1 MASSQHPATDTGV
14 SAAAE
19 GGEDN
24 VFNDERKVDSQR
36 DQSLASTSTDQAK
49 PVTENITVPVREEDN
64 HATIS
69 TNSLEAVPVEPG
81 CSRTLIVDPANGANV
96 SKHVTAP
103 VGGLG
108 DPSTYSSTTVPGET
122 RRSTNTQH
130 QRPDDT
136 QPSGE
141 EDDSRFSLQNFF
153 SPVLPETCQ
162 TRIEGETVFSDDWH
176 KIDSVEVSD
185 CLLSI
190 TPSMQEVPNNHK
202 HQFARAFE
210 VCFQRFQDAAEQ
222 QNQKDVER
230 ALKWFLAIPHMLLAT
245 PPRGG
250 KAGQQLVKRRF
261 DCIVASDYGR
271 LIELFKSDR
280 EVVTLKNEKRKK
292 IVSQKQG
299 GEDPEKRTR
308 NAISLISQGMISKA
322 ANRMTSF
329 GVVNINDPV
338 SKAALKSKY
347 PSRGREMQ
355 THVIKGTP
363 VDNFNMISGAFYNLK
378 SGVAPGTGGMRPEF
392 LVTLAEVWDEENS
405 NINAWDLVNYF
416 CMQYVSGGMPP
427 WFYQSVMTVETVG
440 LFKTADRHKEKL
452 RPIGMRNPF
461 IKTIHK
467 NIIKQNQRAF
477 KEFLEPQQLGMSVAG
492 AAKLVHSIR
501 MTLEKNPNFI
511 CVKLDFR
518 NAFNEI
524 SRARVVEA
532 LEEEE
537 SLAHLA
543 QFAGMLLAPVSGLES
558 GGHVWGRAEE
568 GTTQGDP
575 LSGPFFCVS
584 IHKDVR
590 IADGSLSRAGGMV
603 RCGWDDGYFVGPEK
617 EVFEALAVFSTEV
630 QRRSGLVLQVT
641 KSEVYTKSGVMPPD
655 APAGFVNAGLMEDQ
669 FYPGF
674 LCYGVPV
681 GSDDYVVKM
690 LDHKLDE
697 LEKEV
702 EMIGSVLE
710 KSRQGMWA
718 MLRSSFAQKLD
729 YWLTLVY
736 PSLVKRAAER
746 MDNLELRVVHG
757 LLGVPLPMGQEDLD
771 WNMVINVPVQS
782 IQGRSFQNWVLRL
795 PIRLGGV
802 GLRSNV
808 ETSPAAFIGG
818 LEQSLPHFTKGVGIC
833 PLLEDQIGTFENDS
847 SRWTALMES
856 GCRTGQEFL
865 AAWTSMKTE
874 AEQCSQFLGSDQ
886 LSSPL
891 CEDADGAGTGSED
904 GGTRK
909 LIVNQREELRAAVLG
924 EALSRLRPP
933 HNTSRPVLAWT
944 NRDKLSTAWLQSL
957 PGPNGLNNAEFSE
970 AMALVLCTP
979 SPACQ
984 DRVGQKV
991 GKSVV
996 DKYGNAVMNEPLP
1009 GDHWRVRHDTV
1020 KMAISSLC
1028 SWARLEATAEV
1039 WGLFSHLIPSEALS
1053 RFESGR
1059 KRQGMVPDFRFKIP
1073 SEHGESQVK
1082 LAELKLL
1089 SCCPTWYTPAVRSKV
1104 RATEKRAQG
1113 LQKIYRDKAKALDQ
1127 TISGTNRGQRG
1138 PVERRLDEFGDIMGL
1153 CFGAWGEANQDV
1165 HDLVEILARARLKF
1179 QVLSEGRPDG
1189 GSDQELAMIV
1199 AQIRRLLSVSAI
1211 KAQVGCLL
1219 GRLHQVGP
1227 GNKQLAKKREWAVR
1241 QDEKMRRERH
1251 SQWIRK
1257 IEGVPNPSSFL

>member
-1 MASSQHPATDTGV
+1 MT
-14 SAAAE
+14 
-19 GGEDN
+19 
-24 VFNDERKVDSQR
+24 RK
-36 DQSLASTSTDQAK
+36 
-49 PVTENITVPVREEDN
+49 
-64 HATIS
+64 
-69 TNSLEAVPVEPG
+69 
-81 CSRTLIVDPANGANV
+81 
-96 SKHVTAP
+96 
-103 VGGLG
+103 
-108 DPSTYSSTTVPGET
+108 TYSSTAVPGES
-122 RRSTNTQH
+122 RCSNSTQQ
-130 QRPDDT
+130 QRPQDP
-136 QPSGE
+136 QPGGE

-153 SPVLPETCQ
+153 SPVLPVTCQ
-162 TRIEGETVFSDDWH
+162 TRTEGATEFSDDWH
-176 KIDSVEVSD
+176 KIDSVDVTD

-190 TPSMQEVPNNHK
+190 TPSLQEVPDNHK

-230 ALKWFLAIPHMLLAT
+230 ALKWFLAMPHMLLAT

-280 EVVTLKNEKRKK
+280 EVVTLKNEKRRN

-308 NAISLISQGMISKA
+308 NAISLISRGMISKA

-338 SKAALKSKY
+338 SKAALLSKY
-347 PSRGREMQ
+347 PSRGRQVQ
-355 THVIKGTP
+355 THVIKGSP
-363 VDNFNMISGAFYNLK
+363 VDNFNGISGEFHNLK

-392 LVTLAEVWDEENS
+392 LVTLAQVWDDENS
-405 NINAWDLVNYF
+405 NINAWGLVNYF
-416 CMQYVSGGMPP
+416 CMQYVSGGLPP

-440 LFKTADRHKEKL
+440 LFKTAERHKEKL

-467 NIIKQNQRAF
+467 NIIKQNKRAF
-477 KEFLEPQQLGMSVAG
+477 KDFLEPQQLGMSVAG

-501 MTLEKNPNFI
+501 MTLEKHPNFI

-537 SLAHLA
+537 SLSHLA

-558 GGHVWGRAEE
+558 GGQVWGRAED

-590 IADGSLSRAGGMV
+590 VADSSLSRAGGMV

-617 EVFEALAVFSTEV
+617 EVFEALTVFSSEV

-641 KSEVYTKSGVMPPD
+641 KSEVYTTNGVMPPQ
-655 APAGFVNAGLMEDQ
+655 APEGFVNAGLVQEDQ
-669 FYPGF
+669 FHPGF

-697 LEKEV
+697 LEKEA
-702 EMIGSVLE
+702 ETIGSVLE
-710 KSRQGMWA
+710 DSRQSMWA

-746 MDNLELRVVHG
+746 MDNLELKVVRG

-771 WNMVINVPVQS
+771 WNMVINVPVQDM
-782 IQGRSFQNWVLRL
+782 QERSFQNWVLRL

-833 PLLEDQIGTFENDS
+833 PLLEDQIGNFENVS

-856 GCRTGQEFL
+856 SSRTGQEFL
-865 AAWTSMKTE
+865 SAWNAMKTE

-886 LSSPL
+886 LQDGPL
-891 CEDADGAGTGSED
+891 QEEAAGAGNGRED

-909 LIVNQREELRAAVLG
+909 LIVDQREELRAAVLG

-979 SPACQ
+979 SPACK
-984 DRVGQKV
+984 DRVGEKV

-1020 KMAISSLC
+1020 KMAINSLC
-1028 SWARLEATAEV
+1028 SWARLPATSEV

-1059 KRQGMVPDFRFKIP
+1059 KRQGMVPDFRFKIL
-1073 SEHGESQVK
+1073 SEFGETQVK

-1089 SCCPTWYTPAVRSKV
+1089 SCCPTWYSPAVRSKV

-1153 CFGAWGEANQDV
+1153 CFGAWGEASQDV
-1165 HDLVEILARARLKF
+1165 HNLVEILARARLKF
-1179 QVLSEGRPDG
+1179 QVLQEGRPDG

-1199 AQIRRLLSVSAI
+1199 AQIRRLLSVTAI

-1241 QDEKMRRERH
+1241 QDEKMKRERH

-1257 IEGVPNPSSFL
+1257 IEGVNTLRKGMIKIA